1 MYDIIIIGAGVAGL
15 TSALYA
21 LRARKKILILEAKA
35 YGGQIINAHKVENY
49 PGIESISGFD
59 LATNLYKQ
67 VEKLGPDIKYETV
80 LKVREDKTVI
90 TNKGEYNAKAVIIAT
105 GTTNKKLGIK
115 NEDKYMGK
123 GLSYCAI
130 CDGAFYKDKI
140 VAVVG
145 GGSTALEDTLY
156 LADTASKVYLIHRRD
171 EFRAE
176 ASYLKELKLK
186 NNVEI
191 VLNATIK
198 ELNGSDKLE
207 SITITVNED
216 NTQTINVDGVFIA
229 IGQVPN
235 NAVFANV
242 VDFTEHGYIKAIDE
256 VHTKTSGIYVAGD
269 IKEKQLRQ
277 LTTAVSDG
285 SIAAVTA
292 IKELK

>member
-80 LKVREDKTVI
+80 LKVREDKTVV